1 MKMHVNFVFESANST
16 VYTKKTQTQIFIK
29 NNINSWVNLQKNL
42 TSYSLQC
49 SSYSLISQAEMIKMK
64 RHTSSSSAHISC
76 EHLLVEKNWTNETD
90 HKFIKYRLPNNWFW
104 WKYTYFPPIGLLALF
119 SVRISNFES
128 EGLGVWNFVRMMP
141 SWVAPVK
148 NISNIS
154 YNYVLPTTWS

>member
-90 HKFIKYRLPNNWFW
+90 HKFIKYYL
-104 WKYTYFPPIGLLALF
+104 
-119 SVRISNFES
+119 
-128 EGLGVWNFVRMMP
+128 
-141 SWVAPVK
+141 
-148 NISNIS
+148 
-154 YNYVLPTTWS
+154 